1 MPCFLLVR
9 LMDFVMKLQ
18 PVLLV
23 AVLATFGIANAEF
36 VKYQQS
42 VVAIYQPYVIIMPP
56 PTPAVPISLFVERPT
71 DNQHAEILKA
81 INLTNA
87 LRAKNGL
94 SVLRYDENLSAYAQ
108 LRAYEIVQKFDH
120 ERPNGEMYYASMR
133 VGKGSNEN
141 IAAGKARASDVI
153 LQFKNS
159 PTHYHA
165 LMSANHTKIG
175 MGLVYAP
182 KSQYK
187 YYWVQILGADDTRS
201 PAMFK
206 K

>member
-1 MPCFLLVR
+1 MR
-9 LMDFVMKLQ
+9 LQ

-23 AVLATFGIANAEF
+23 MLTTCGIANAEF

-120 ERPNGEMYYASMR
+120 ERPNGEMYYTSMS
-133 VGKGSNEN
+133 VGRGANEN
-141 IAAGKARASDVI
+141 IAGGKARASDVI